1 MSSGKPP
8 LDDKAQIISGAV
20 RDIFNTHN
28 RNMGLSGYSP
38 ASQKRGS
45 AKARSE
51 LELALTVLLVELAS
65 ADQSFEQ
72 SEYQLI
78 ANGLKSLF
86 GTPKSEI
93 QALVNQAN
101 NILANLRGT
110 SRFAELLRDNL
121 TEVQR
126 QAVVDIINEM
136 IAADGREDGFEVY
149 LRNKIATILGF
160 PPPLPT
166 PE

>member
-1 MSSGKPP
+1 MNSGKSP
-8 LDDKAQIISGAV
+8 LGDKAQIVTGAV

-28 RNMGLSGYSP
+28 RNMGLSGQP
-38 ASQKRGS
+38 GGSQRGNKS
-45 AKARSE
+45 KTRSE

-78 ANGLKSLF
+78 ASGLKSLF

-101 NILANLRGT
+101 TILANLRGT

-121 TEVQR
+121 NEIQR
-126 QAVVDIINEM
+126 QAVLDIVNDM

-149 LRNKIATILGF
+149 LRNKLAGILGLEV
-160 PPPLPT
+160 PPLT
-166 PE
+166 PK